1 MGLLFLVSLAIG
13 GMKGFVP
20 VLLELVSLLVG
31 VGFVVLVV
39 WALIRKSRSQG
50 SDQLSD
56 SVLNSGMQNRPMPA
70 AEKVEAPQR
79 KWTEAEI
86 IECLRKIDWY
96 QFEKLNAAI
105 LGKEG
110 WVVERKGGAN
120 PDGGVD
126 LVAVKDGVRMLVQC
140 KHWRSW
146 KIQLKVVNEMLG
158 SMTHFGVTAGAIHT
172 LTGWTGP
179 AAEYAAEHR
188 ISLCNEIDLAGRARA
203 NLSDDELAQWLLDK
217 THHCP
222 KCEAPMVW
230 RTGNFPSFWGCSTF
244 PRCRGVIKSEG

>member
-20 VLLELVSLLVG
+20 VLLELVSLIVG

-56 SVLNSGMQNRPMPA
+56 SVLNSEMQNRPMPA
-70 AEKVEAPQR
+70 AGKVVVQR
-79 KWTEAEI
+79 RQWTETEI

-110 WVVERKGGAN
+110 WVVERKGGAK

-126 LVAVKDGVRMLVQC
+126 LVATKDGSKMLVQC

-146 KIQLKVVNEMLG
+146 KIQLKIVNEMLG

-179 AAEYAAEHR
+179 AAGMLPSIEFHCATKSTLPGGR
-188 ISLCNEIDLAGRARA
+188 GQISLTTN
-203 NLSDDELAQWLLDK
+203 
-217 THHCP
+217 
-222 KCEAPMVW
+222 W
-230 RTGNFPSFWGCSTF
+230 RDGCSTKPITAQNAK
-244 PRCRGVIKSEG
+244 PRWSGVRGISRHFGVARLFRAAEG